1 MKYLIANWKMNSVD
15 IDVWEQE
22 FINFVRNSNTK
33 PGDSINAKLRMMET
47 LKQQDKK

>member
-22 FINFVRNSNTK
+22 FINAVSSQNNFPKSDEVRVNCLSKFV
-33 PGDSINAKLRMMET
+33 
-47 LKQQDKK
+47 